1 MNFRQ
6 VKAFLRFS
14 VLSLL
19 LSSTFAYAASVTGTV
34 TNKTTGKP
42 SAGDSVAL
50 VDVQAGMSD
59 AATATTDSHGKYSL
73 ALPGAGAYLVRVN
86 HQGASYFI
94 AAPQG
99 SAPGDV
105 TVYDV
110 SAKLDEV
117 SIDADMIL
125 VEAAS
130 GILRVQ
136 ERYLVRNRSLP
147 PKAQFSDKTFEIVLP
162 EGAELDGAS
171 ATRPGGLG
179 TNTRLVPLS
188 QKGHYTYNVPIQPDN
203 GEKETMF
210 EVQYHVAYTGK
221 FTFHPQVHL
230 PADNLVVYTPKTMKF
245 SDGTG
250 ADFQSVQE
258 DPRVLTHLAK
268 NVHPGQAVSFVVS
281 GEGQMPREPQ
291 QSSGMSKPA
300 TGGMGEGGSGEAGA
314 SAKGPGGGL
323 GNPIDAPDPLS
334 KYKWWILGGLAI
346 VLAGAAFFL
355 LRKRDLTK
363 GILPSSEAEAPI
375 DDRPVAAV
383 RGRDE
388 SASAAP
394 AAPRSAATS
403 AASRPSTVSG
413 NTMLLSSL
421 KEELFVLE
429 SDRLQGTISPE
440 EYTETKAGLE
450 AMLKRALSKQ

>member
-1 MNFRQ
+1 
-6 VKAFLRFS
+6 
-14 VLSLL
+14 
-19 LSSTFAYAASVTGTV
+19 
-34 TNKTTGKP
+34 
-42 SAGDSVAL
+42 
-50 VDVQAGMSD
+50 
-59 AATATTDSHGKYSL
+59 
-73 ALPGAGAYLVRVN
+73 
-86 HQGASYFI
+86 
-94 AAPQG
+94 
-99 SAPGDV
+99 
-105 TVYDV
+105 
-110 SAKLDEV
+110 
-117 SIDADMIL
+117 MIL
-125 VEAAS
+125 VEAAG

-162 EGAELDGAS
+162 QGAELDGAS

-210 EVQYHVAYTGK
+210 EVQYHAPYTGK
-221 FTFHPQVHL
+221 FTFTPQVHL

-268 NVHPGQAVSFVVS
+268 NVHPGQSISFVVS

-291 QSSGMSKPA
+291 QSSAMGKPA
-300 TGGMGEGGSGEAGA
+300 TGGMGEGGSGDAGA

-346 VLAGAAFFL
+346 VLAAAAFFL

-363 GILPSSEAEAPI
+363 ATDSAAEGEAHTDEKPLPS
-375 DDRPVAAV
+375 V
-383 RGRDE
+383 RARDE
-388 SASAAP
+388 AAMASPATPRAAAAP
-394 AAPRSAATS
+394 AAN
-403 AASRPSTVSG
+403 RPSPVSG
-413 NTMLLSSL
+413 NAMLLSSL
-421 KEELFVLE
+421 KEELFALE
-429 SDRLQGTISPE
+429 SDRLQGMITEE
-440 EYTETKAGLE
+440 EYAETKAGLE
-450 AMLKRALSKQ
+450 AMLKRALNKQ